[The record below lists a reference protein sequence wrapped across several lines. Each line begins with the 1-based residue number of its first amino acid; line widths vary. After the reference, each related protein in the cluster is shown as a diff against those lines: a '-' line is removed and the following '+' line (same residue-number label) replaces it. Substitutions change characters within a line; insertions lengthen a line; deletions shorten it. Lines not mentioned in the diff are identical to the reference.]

1 LIVFFQAC
9 LNGLL
14 TGALYALIGMGLA
27 LIFGVMRIVNFA
39 HGAFLMVGMYVS
51 YVLFEH
57 FGIDPYLGFI
67 ASGLFLFLFGQLIYR
82 FLIRPVRDR
91 SDFMQILMT
100 TGIALILTD
109 GAQLIFGADYHQ
121 VNIPL
126 VNRTLRFGPFAASA
140 ASLLSFAI
148 AAVLIA
154 GLYLFV
160 TRSLTGQALRAIAQ
174 NSEVAALVGID
185 VTRIQ
190 GLSFCL
196 GIALAGIAGGLLLP
210 ALYLFPS
217 VGDDYTLKA
226 FVMVVLGGM
235 GSIEGAA
242 LGGLLL
248 GVCENLTSLYVGN
261 QWALAVDFAVFL
273 VVLSL
278 KPSGILGR
286 QRA

>member
-1 LIVFFQAC
+1 MIVFFQAC

-51 YVLFEH
+51 YVLFDR

-67 ASGLFLFLFGQLIYR
+67 AAGLFLFLFGQLIYR

-126 VNRTLRFGPFAASA
+126 VNRTLRFGAFAATA
-140 ASLLSFAI
+140 ASLLSFVI

-174 NSEVAALVGID
+174 NSEVASLVGID

-248 GVCENLTSLYVGN
+248 GVSESLTSLYVGN

-273 VVLSL
+273 VVLSG